1 MNTSRPIRASV
12 LPLLLA
18 FIGGCGTGEDK
29 PVATQVAAKVNAA
42 EITVSQVNNVLSKT
56 PNVTPATEQRVKREI
71 LDNLIDQELAKQK
84 AIENKLDRTPNVL
97 QMLEAAKTEILA
109 RAYLESI
116 ATSQPKAT
124 PEEVRNYYNEHPN
137 LFERRRIY
145 NLEEIALPAREG
157 LSETLRQQAA
167 KVRNLQELA
176 TWLRAR
182 EINFTANNGVRAAE
196 QIPLEYLE
204 KIQSMK
210 DGEIRVFELRE
221 GIQVIRLLASRQIP
235 LSETAAAP
243 KIRQFLYMQRSNT
256 SIASG
261 MKDVKA
267 QAKIEYI
274 GEFLVPAAEAEANA
288 RIKLEAAAKAEL
300 EASAKAEAE
309 AAEKD
314 RERARAGLEA
324 EQRADAIAKARA
336 EAELARRAAEANA
349 SATPQKPSTIT
360 LEKGVRGL

>member
-1 MNTSRPIRASV
+1 MKTSRPTRIS
-12 LPLLLA
+12 LLLLALA
-18 FIGGCGTGEDK
+18 FIGGCGTNEDK

-42 EITVSQVNNVLSKT
+42 EITVSQVNNVLART
-56 PNVTPATEQRVKREI
+56 PNVTPETEQRVKREI
-71 LDNLIDQELAKQK
+71 LDNLIDQQLARQR

-97 QMLEAAKTEILA
+97 QMLEAAKTEILS

-124 PEEVRNYYNEHPN
+124 PEEVRNYYNENPN

-145 NLEEIALPAREG
+145 NLEEIALPAG
-157 LSETLRQQAA
+157 NGMSGILRQQAE

-176 TWLRAR
+176 TWLRSR
-182 EINFTANNGVRAAE
+182 EIKFTANNGVRAAE

-235 LSETAAAP
+235 LSEAAAAP
-243 KIRQFLYMQRSNT
+243 RIQQFLFMQRSNAA
-256 SIASG
+256 IASG
-261 MKDVKA
+261 MKEVKA
-267 QAKIEYI
+267 LAKIEYV
-274 GEFLVPAAEAEANA
+274 GEFLIPPAEAEAIA
-288 RIKLEAAAKAEL
+288 RKKLEAAAKADL

-309 AAEKD
+309 AAEKE
-314 RERARAGLEA
+314 RERARAGVES

-349 SATPQKPSTIT
+349 PTKPQKPSAQT